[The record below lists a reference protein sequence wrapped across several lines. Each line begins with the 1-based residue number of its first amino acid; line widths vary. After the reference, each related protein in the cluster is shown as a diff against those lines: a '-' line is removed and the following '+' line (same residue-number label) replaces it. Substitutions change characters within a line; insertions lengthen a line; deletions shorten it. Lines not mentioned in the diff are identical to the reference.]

1 MVRSSLLS
9 LGMGLLLA
17 ATPIAAQT
25 TTTSSSSATTT
36 SSSSTSRTTA
46 ATTSTSSTSSTG
58 VTGSVPTAAPTNCVD
73 GLQIFVARGSGEQ
86 PGLGRIGVVA
96 GNITQ
101 KIKDSRVTAVDY
113 PATLVEYNASVGNGT
128 SRLKSLVE
136 DYAKKCPN
144 NKMALLGYSQG
155 AQAVGD
161 VICGTSSE
169 GFPSTPKFDSRYEK
183 NSKWSPP
190 QPRSSFGK
198 QPANLLPIPS
208 VVAIVLYGDPTRAV
222 GQSWNAGTAT
232 NESSFFPRKNN
243 EACSPYSAN
252 MRSWCDTGDRY
263 CATGNQSE
271 VHGSYFNKYEGE
283 TTKWVV
289 DKFEKAKSSPA
300 ATTTNGNGNGNGS
313 SSSSPS
319 GGSTSAATTTSAP
332 PNSGATGTYS
342 SGCSSACFALAL
354 GVAYLLAI

>member
-1 MVRSSLLS
+1 MLP
-9 LGMGLLLA
+9 G
-17 ATPIAAQT
+17 AQT
-25 TTTSSSSATTT
+25 TTTSSSSTTTT
-36 SSSSTSRTTA
+36 SSSSTSMTTTA
-46 ATTSTSSTSSTG
+46 TTITSSTSSTG

-113 PATLVEYNASVGNGT
+113 PATFTEYNASVGNGT
-128 SRLKSLVE
+128 SRLKSLIE
-136 DYAKKCPN
+136 DYAKNCPN

-161 VICGTSSE
+161 LICGTSSE
-169 GFPSTPKFDSRYEK
+169 GFPSTPKVDSRYEK
-183 NSKWSPP
+183 N
-190 QPRSSFGK
+190 
-198 QPANLLPIPS
+198 I
-208 VVAIVLYGDPTRAV
+208 VAIVLYGDPARAA

-232 NESSFFPRKNN
+232 NQSSFFPRKNN

-300 ATTTNGNGNGNGS
+300 ATTTNGNGSSSPSGSAATTTSAPPNGNGNGNGS
-313 SSSSPS
+313 SSSSTS
-319 GGSTSAATTTSAP
+319 GSSTNAATTTSAP

-342 SGCSSACFALAL
+342 SGCPSACFALAL

>member
-9 LGMGLLLA
+9 LGAGLLLA

-25 TTTSSSSATTT
+25 TTTSSSSATTA
-36 SSSSTSRTTA
+36 SSFSTSRTT
-46 ATTSTSSTSSTG
+46 TTGSSSTSSA
-58 VTGSVPTAAPTNCVD
+58 VATGSVPTAAPTSCVD
-73 GLQIFVARGSGEQ
+73 GLQIFVARGSNEQ
-86 PGLGRIGVVA
+86 PGLGRMGVVA

-113 PATLVEYNASVGNGT
+113 PATFLEYNQSVGNGT
-128 SRLKSLVE
+128 SKLKSLVE

-161 VICGTSSE
+161 LICGTSSE

-183 NSKWSPP
+183 N
-190 QPRSSFGK
+190 
-198 QPANLLPIPS
+198 I
-208 VVAIVLYGDPTRAV
+208 VAIVLYGDPTRAV

-232 NESSFFPRKNN
+232 NQSSFFPRKNN

-263 CATGNQSE
+263 CATGNLSE
-271 VHGSYFNKYEGE
+271 VHGSYFSKYEGE

-289 DKFEKAKSSPA
+289 DKFEKAKSAPA
-300 ATTTNGNGNGNGS
+300 ATTAAATSSGSGSGSGSGN
-313 SSSSPS
+313 SPS
-319 GGSTSAATTTSAP
+319 GSSTGAPTTTTSAP
-332 PNSGATGTYS
+332 PNSGASGTYS

>member
-9 LGMGLLLA
+9 LGVGLLLA

-25 TTTSSSSATTT
+25 TTTSSSSTTTT
-36 SSSSTSRTTA
+36 SSSSTSMTTTA
-46 ATTSTSSTSSTG
+46 TTITSSTSSTG

-113 PATLVEYNASVGNGT
+113 PATFTEYNASVGNGT
-128 SRLKSLVE
+128 SRLKSLIE
-136 DYAKKCPN
+136 DYAKNCPN

-161 VICGTSSE
+161 LICGTSSE
-169 GFPSTPKFDSRYEK
+169 GFPSTPKVDSRYEK
-183 NSKWSPP
+183 N
-190 QPRSSFGK
+190 
-198 QPANLLPIPS
+198 I
-208 VVAIVLYGDPTRAV
+208 VAIVLYGDPARAA

-232 NESSFFPRKNN
+232 NQSSFFPRKNN

-300 ATTTNGNGNGNGS
+300 ATTTNGNGNGGS
-313 SSSSPS
+313 SSSTS
-319 GGSTSAATTTSAP
+319 GSSTSGSSTNAATTTSAP

-342 SGCSSACFALAL
+342 SGCPSACFALAL

>member
-1 MVRSSLLS
+1 MVCSSLLS
-9 LGMGLLLA
+9 LGVSLLLA

-25 TTTSSSSATTT
+25 TTTSSSSTATT
-36 SSSSTSRTTA
+36 SSSSTSRTT
-46 ATTSTSSTSSTG
+46 TTGTSSTSST
-58 VTGSVPTAAPTNCVD
+58 VATGSVPTAAPTSCVD
-73 GLQIFVARGSGEQ
+73 GLQIFVARGSNEQ
-86 PGLGRIGVVA
+86 PGLGRMGVVA

-113 PATLVEYNASVGNGT
+113 PATFLEYNLSVGNGT
-128 SRLKSLVE
+128 SKLKSLVE

-161 VICGTSSE
+161 LICGASSE

-183 NSKWSPP
+183 N
-190 QPRSSFGK
+190 
-198 QPANLLPIPS
+198 I
-208 VVAIVLYGDPTRAV
+208 VAIALYGDPTRAV

-232 NESSFFPRKNN
+232 NQSSFFPRKNN

-263 CATGNQSE
+263 CATGNLSE

-289 DKFEKAKSSPA
+289 DRFEKAKSAPA
-300 ATTTNGNGNGNGS
+300 ATTTTTSNGNGN
-313 SSSSPS
+313 SPS
-319 GGSTSAATTTSAP
+319 GSSTGAATTSTSAR
-332 PNSGATGTYS
+332 PNSGVSGTYS

-354 GVAYLLAI
+354 SVAYLLAI

>member
-183 NSKWSPP
+183 N
-190 QPRSSFGK
+190 
-198 QPANLLPIPS
+198 I
-208 VVAIVLYGDPTRAV
+208 VAIVLYGDPTRAV